1 MQICPA
7 LRRSDQ
13 RGPDLAQMSM
23 QHTHL
28 LAQFLAIARAHPR
41 GKLLVPARCLMT
53 QLSEEGMD
61 LSMIVKR
68 DRLQDQGRQTGDISG

>member
-13 RGPDLAQMSM
+13 RGPDLAQVSM

-28 LAQFLAIARAHPR
+28 LAQFLAIACAHPR

-68 DRLQDQGRQTGDISG
+68 DRLQDQGRQADDI